1 MATKVVVND
10 GTLNQFLRAD
20 PTMQAALGVVATAI
34 EETAVRTAPYGRSLS
49 WPKFKPGEPW
59 VRRPMRHGRY
69 KAAFVIRKVTGGW
82 QVWNEDPFAH
92 LVEWGSIKNPIYAP
106 VRTAINQLGLKLRP
120 KAKPEP
126 GSE

>member
-10 GTLNQFLRAD
+10 GTLNQFLRTD
-20 PTMQAALGVVATAI
+20 PTMQTALGVVATAI
-34 EETAVRTAPYGRSLS
+34 EETAIRVAPYGKSRS
-49 WPKFKPGEPW
+49 WPMG
-59 VRRPMRHGRY
+59 RPMRHGWY
-69 KAAFVIRKVTGGW
+69 KAAFVVRKVTGGW

-106 VRTAINQLGLKLRP
+106 IRGAVNQLGLKLRP